1 MALSYIG
8 TGCFCCRYPSV
19 FSGGFGRLERE
30 RDGHKSQHA
39 VVFFEHLNILLQELS
54 VRAQAGLLDRTPG
67 RFLPLLR
74 ATVHQ
79 GRCNNRAS
87 GAREGE
93 GLQASRPHLI
103 SDSETTHRVQTTLM
117 KISVPTNGMTVAP
130 MYPASQ
136 QMETPAKLMSILRSA
151 RVSSAHH
158 NQFGSASCSSLET
171 RVTRRQ

>member
-1 MALSYIG
+1 MLSL
-8 TGCFCCRYPSV
+8 SV
-19 FSGGFGRLERE
+19 CLLGRLWAPKRERE
-30 RDGHKSQHA
+30 RWAQESTRRGFLRAFKSS
-39 VVFFEHLNILLQELS
+39 LQELS